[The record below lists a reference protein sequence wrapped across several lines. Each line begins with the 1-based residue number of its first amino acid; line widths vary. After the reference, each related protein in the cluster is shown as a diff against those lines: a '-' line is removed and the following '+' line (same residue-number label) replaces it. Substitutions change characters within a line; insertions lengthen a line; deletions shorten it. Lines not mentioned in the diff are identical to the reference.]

1 MRLGNIAA
9 GALAAFLAATGAAF
23 AGEDTGTVRKIEW
36 SLGTITLDNGHTY
49 IVPPALQAQVLVN
62 QGDKVKV
69 VFSNRVAQ
77 TITKLTS

>member
-1 MRLGNIAA
+1 MKLGSITVGAVAA
-9 GALAAFLAATGAAF
+9 LIVATGVAF
-23 AGEDTGTVRKIEW
+23 AGEDTGTISKIEW

-62 QGDKVKV
+62 KGDKVKV
-69 VFSNRVAQ
+69 VFSNRIAE